1 MAAVTPQH
9 SSYDV
14 VIVGGAMIGSS
25 VAWWLSRDPA
35 FHGRILVVERDP
47 TYAHAASSLS
57 HSSIRQ
63 QFGSEVN
70 VLISRF
76 AAEFIHDFR
85 DWMEDPEAPAIRLQ
99 SFGYLYLAD
108 NEPFAEVLRDNAVM
122 QRSLGAATRILSPSE
137 IKAEWP
143 WYEVEDIVCGSHNP
157 VDEGYFDGATIFDW
171 FRRKARHRGVEYV
184 RNEVAGLDLRNGRV
198 AGVRL
203 ASGETVSCAWVVNAA
218 GTRASRLAAMAGL
231 PLPVE
236 PRKRYSVLFAAAE
249 PLPKDLP
256 LTIDPTGVHVRTDGA
271 NYLAG
276 CLPDPDHAADPD
288 DFVMDHALWEEH
300 MWPLLATRIPAFER
314 LRVLQTWVGQYDYN
328 TLDQNAVLG
337 PAPQVPNLLFA
348 NGFSGHGF
356 QQAPAVGRGLAE
368 WITQGGWRSL
378 DLSPLGYD
386 RVLRNEPLR
395 ERAII

>member
-1 MAAVTPQH
+1 MPAH

-14 VIVGGAMIGSS
+14 VIVGGAMVGSS
-25 VAWWLSRDPA
+25 VAWWLARDPD
-35 FHGRILVVERDP
+35 FKGRILVVERDP
-47 TYAHAASSLS
+47 TYALAASSLS
-57 HSSIRQ
+57 HSCIRQ

-76 AAEFIHDFR
+76 GAEFIHGFR
-85 DWMEDPEAPAIRLQ
+85 DWMQDSEAPEVRLQ

-108 NEPFAEVLRDNAVM
+108 SEGFAEVLRDNAVM
-122 QRSLGAATRILSPSE
+122 QNRLGAATRILSPEE
-137 IKAEWP
+137 IRAEWP
-143 WYEVEDIVCGSHNP
+143 WYEVGDILCGSHNP

-171 FRRKARHRGVEYV
+171 FRRKARQMGVEYV
-184 RNEVAGLDLRNGRV
+184 QDEVTGLERTGDRIT
-198 AGVRL
+198 GVRL
-203 ASGETVSCAWVVNAA
+203 ASGATVGAGWVVNAA
-218 GTRASRLAAMAGL
+218 GTRASRLARMAGL
-231 PLPVE
+231 DVPVE

-256 LTIDPTGVHVRTDGA
+256 LTIDPSGVHVRTDGR

-276 CLPDPDHAADPD
+276 CVPDPDHAADPG

-300 MWPLLATRIPAFER
+300 MWPAIATRIPAFER
-314 LRVLQTWVGQYDYN
+314 LRVVSTWVGQYDYN

-337 PAPQVPNLLFA
+337 PSPDVPNLLFA

-368 WITQGGWRSL
+368 WITHGGWRSL
-378 DLSPLGYD
+378 DLSDLGYG
-386 RVLRNEPLR
+386 RVARGEPLR

>member
-76 AAEFIHDFR
+76 AAEFIHGFR

>member
-1 MAAVTPQH
+1 MTPQH
-9 SSYDV
+9 SFYDV
-14 VIVGGAMIGSS
+14 VIIGGAMIGSS

-35 FHGRILVVERDP
+35 FKGRILVVERDP
-47 TYAHAASSLS
+47 TYAQAASSLS

-76 AAEFIHDFR
+76 GAEFIHGFR
-85 DWMEDPEAPAIRLQ
+85 DWMDDPEAPDIRLQ

-108 NEPFAEVLRDNAVM
+108 NEGFASVLRDNAAM
-122 QRSLGAATRILSPSE
+122 QNRLGAATRILSPDA
-137 IKAEWP
+137 IKAAWP
-143 WYEVEDIVCGSHNP
+143 WFEVGDIVCGSHNP
-157 VDEGYFDGATIFDW
+157 VDEGYLDGASVFDW
-171 FRRKARHRGVEYV
+171 FRRKARAKGVEYV
-184 RNEVAGLDLRNGRV
+184 PNEVAGLDRAGDRV
-198 AGVRL
+198 RAVHL
-203 ASGETVSCAWVVNAA
+203 ASGETIGAGWVVNAA
-218 GTRASRLAAMAGL
+218 GTRASRIAAMAGL

-236 PRKRYSVLFAAAE
+236 PRKRYSVLFSAAE
-249 PLPKDLP
+249 PLPADIP
-256 LTIDPTGVHVRTDGA
+256 LTIDPAGVHVLPSGA

-276 CLPDPDHAADPD
+276 CVPDPDVAADPD
-288 DFVMDHALWEEH
+288 DFVMDHALWEEF
-300 MWPLLATRIPAFER
+300 MWPALAARIPAFER
-314 LRVLQTWVGQYDYN
+314 LRVVSTWVGQYDYN

-337 PAPQVPNLLFA
+337 PSPDIPNLLFA

-368 WITQGGWRSL
+368 WIVHGGWRSL

-386 RVLRNEPLR
+386 RVVRGEPLR